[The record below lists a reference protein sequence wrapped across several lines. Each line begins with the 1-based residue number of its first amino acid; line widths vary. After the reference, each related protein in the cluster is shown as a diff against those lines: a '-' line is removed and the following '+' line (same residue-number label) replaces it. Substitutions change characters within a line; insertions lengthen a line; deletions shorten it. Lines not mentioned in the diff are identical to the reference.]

1 MSKNRTSRSLP
12 IGLAAFCLLA
22 LTASLSAITGREIM
36 DEQRRR
42 HEASTEETRS
52 VMKLIDSRGRE
63 RTREMVAYSRTVEGA
78 LSQSLLKFL
87 VPSNIRNTGLLTW
100 EQPEDKE
107 DQQWLYLPA
116 SGRVNQIS
124 GSNKKNLF
132 MQSDLAFEDLR
143 PENLNAHSYE
153 LLREEEVDGEA
164 CWVIESLPATE
175 KERGDSGYSK
185 RTFWV
190 RKDIYLTVKIEF
202 FDRGGKLAKR
212 GTYGD
217 LEQVDG
223 DLWRSNEIT
232 MERLRSGTKTVWSF
246 EERRVNEPIDENLF
260 TQQGLKRPPRL

>member
-1 MSKNRTSRSLP
+1 MSKKLTARSLP
-12 IGLAAFCLLA
+12 LGIALFGLLA
-22 LTASLSAITGREIM
+22 TSASLAAITGREIM
-36 DEQRRR
+36 DEQRQR
-42 HEASTEETRS
+42 HEARSEETHS
-52 VMKLIDSRGRE
+52 VMKLIDSRGRAK
-63 RTREMVAYSRTVEGA
+63 TREMVTYSRIVEGD

-87 VPSNIRNTGLLTW
+87 VPANIFNTGLLTW

-116 SGRVNQIS
+116 LKRVNQIS

-132 MQSDLAFEDLR
+132 MQSDLAYEDLR
-143 PENLNAHSYE
+143 PENLDAHSYE

-202 FDRGGKLAKR
+202 FDRGEKLAKR